1 MFCYLFIYSFIYL
14 FIYLTLLLRPILSA
28 TQTYNY
34 ALAKWLD
41 DKLKPLVTNQY
52 MISDTFEFVNEVH
65 ELVINNGDILVSYD
79 VSSLFTNEPLEET
92 IQLLAD
98 KAFINDWFNETYH
111 LNLNKLDLVDLLR
124 AATKDQLFT
133 FNGQLYEQTDGVA
146 MGSPLGPLLANAFM
160 CSIEETL
167 EREGKMPTYY
177 KRFVDDTLTI
187 MPNKASADNF
197 LDILNQCHS
206 SIKFTMETESNS
218 MLPFLGTQL
227 LNKHTRVE
235 TKVYVKPT
243 NTGLLLHY
251 KSHVND
257 RYKRGLLKT
266 MLDRAYRLSSNWH
279 YFSEECDR
287 LKLVFSR
294 LKYPDSLV
302 NSTISR
308 FVAARASDQPVSSP
322 AVSDRLDPIRVVL
335 PFKDQASAD
344 IVRAQLKDLSQKIQ
358 TTLQPVFVSQ
368 KIERDLKLRE
378 AKPPIVNQ
386 QCLVYKFQCDLCDAG
401 YVGFTRRHLHQRVE
415 EHKNSSSSI
424 GKHFRDKHS
433 LAPKDL
439 TKNFSVLMKC
449 TNKFDCLVY
458 EMFFIRELRP
468 TLNVQSDSIRAKVFN

>member
-1 MFCYLFIYSFIYL
+1 
-14 FIYLTLLLRPILSA
+14 
-28 TQTYNY
+28 
-34 ALAKWLD
+34 
-41 DKLKPLVTNQY
+41 
-52 MISDTFEFVNEVH
+52 
-65 ELVINNGDILVSYD
+65 
-79 VSSLFTNEPLEET
+79 
-92 IQLLAD
+92 
-98 KAFINDWFNETYH
+98 
-111 LNLNKLDLVDLLR
+111 
-124 AATKDQLFT
+124 
-133 FNGQLYEQTDGVA
+133 
-146 MGSPLGPLLANAFM
+146 
-160 CSIEETL
+160 
-167 EREGKMPTYY
+167 MPTYY

-187 MPNKASADNF
+187 MPNKTSADYF
-197 LDILNQCHS
+197 LDILNQCYP

-251 KSHVND
+251 KSHVDD

-266 MLDRAYRLSSNWH
+266 MLDRTYRLSSNWH

-294 LKYPDSLV
+294 LKYPDNLV

-322 AVSDRLDPIRVVL
+322 TVSDRLDPIRVVL

-344 IVRAQLKDLSQKIQ
+344 IVRAQLKDLRQKFQ
-358 TTLQPVFVSQ
+358 TTVQPVFVSQ

-386 QCLVYKFQCDLCDAG
+386 QYLVYKFQCDLCDAG
-401 YVGFTRRHLHQRVE
+401 YLGFTRRHLHQRVE

-424 GKHFRDKHS
+424 GRHFRDKHF

-439 TKNFSVLMKC
+439 TKNFSVLMKY

-458 EMFFIRELRP
+458 EMFFIHKLRP
-468 TLNVQSDSIRAKVFN
+468 TLNVQSDSIRAKVLN

>member
-1 MFCYLFIYSFIYL
+1 
-14 FIYLTLLLRPILSA
+14 
-28 TQTYNY
+28 
-34 ALAKWLD
+34 
-41 DKLKPLVTNQY
+41 
-52 MISDTFEFVNEVH
+52 
-65 ELVINNGDILVSYD
+65 
-79 VSSLFTNEPLEET
+79 
-92 IQLLAD
+92 
-98 KAFINDWFNETYH
+98 
-111 LNLNKLDLVDLLR
+111 
-124 AATKDQLFT
+124 
-133 FNGQLYEQTDGVA
+133 

-187 MPNKASADNF
+187 MPNKRLADNF

-218 MLPFLGTQL
+218 MLPFLATQL

-251 KSHVND
+251 KSHVDD

-279 YFSEECDR
+279 FSEECDR

-294 LKYPDSLV
+294 LKYPDNLV

-308 FVAARASDQPVSSP
+308 FAAARASDQPVSSP
-322 AVSDRLDPIRVVL
+322 AVSDRLEPIRVVL
-335 PFKDQASAD
+335 PFKD
-344 IVRAQLKDLSQKIQ
+344 LSHKIQ
-358 TTLQPVFVSQ
+358 TTVQPVFVSP
-368 KIERDLKLRE
+368 KIERHLKLRE

-386 QCLVYKFQCDLCDAG
+386 QFLVYKFQCDLCNAG

-449 TNKFDCLVY
+449 TNKCDCLVY
-458 EMFFIRELRP
+458 EMFFIHELKP